1 LLWLVF
7 NLSRARRVS
16 MRIGTS
22 SLSENTPLNQL
33 VLRYDLMADEAA
45 PLRNPARFFLYVEG
59 PSDRD
64 IIRIW
69 ARSVSPHIARALDDC
84 VVILGGRQPAR
95 AVDHMQS
102 LGGAPA
108 GVRGLC
114 VLDRDN
120 NHASRRDPEEPG
132 LELFVWPRRHI
143 ESYLLVPDAI
153 CRCAGVAPGDS
164 RVTRIVEQHLPSAD
178 DDSALEQLDAK
189 RLLAKRGPL
198 AAALGAPL
206 SPARIARSMR
216 AQELHADARNLIERL
231 RAGVV

>member
-1 LLWLVF
+1 
-7 NLSRARRVS
+7 
-16 MRIGTS
+16 
-22 SLSENTPLNQL
+22 
-33 VLRYDLMADEAA
+33 MADEAA
-45 PLRNPARFFLYVEG
+45 PLSKPARFFLYVEG

-69 ARSVSPHIARALDDC
+69 ARSVSHHIARALDQC

-102 LGGAPA
+102 LGGAAA
-108 GVRGLC
+108 GMRGVC

-132 LELFVWPRRHI
+132 LELFIWPRRHI
-143 ESYLLVPDAI
+143 ESYLLVPAAI

-164 RVTRIVEQHLPSAD
+164 RVARIVQQHLPDAED
-178 DDSALEQLDAK
+178 AGALERFDAK
-189 RLLAKRGPL
+189 RLLASRGPL
-198 AAALGAPL
+198 AAALGTPL

-216 AQELHADARNLIERL
+216 AQELHADARSLIERV
-231 RAGVV
+231 RAGVA